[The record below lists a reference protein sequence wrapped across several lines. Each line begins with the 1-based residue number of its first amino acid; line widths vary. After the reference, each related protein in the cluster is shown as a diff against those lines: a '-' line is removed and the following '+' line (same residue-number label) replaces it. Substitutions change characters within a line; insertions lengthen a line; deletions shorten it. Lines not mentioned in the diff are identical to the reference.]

1 MKINIEPIKNW
12 FGYSRRERRSSF
24 ILLIILVVIISARYS
39 VPQTS
44 IKAEDVTSTIVSDN
58 DNGSHRQVI
67 ASSQISLFPF
77 NPNTASYDTLILLG
91 LSQQE
96 AATLIS
102 YREKG
107 GRFRR
112 PSDLKKVYGLDS
124 VKAEKLMAF
133 IVQKADTIKKKGIII
148 KDKKRP
154 LIDLN
159 NCDSAELVSLPGI
172 GPVLS
177 ARIIKYRH
185 LLGGFVRVDQLKEVY
200 GLKEETFDLISSMV
214 SADSSM
220 VEMININTAGFREL
234 SKLPYFESYE
244 IKSVLKYREL
254 QGKITGMDELIDNKI
269 ITTEKSVKIRPYLKF
284 GE

>member
-1 MKINIEPIKNW
+1 MNMNLEPIKNW

-24 ILLIILVVIISARYS
+24 ILLIILVIIISARYL
-39 VPQTS
+39 VPQTG
-44 IKAEDVTSTIVSDN
+44 IKAEDVTSSVVSDN
-58 DNGSHRQVI
+58 ENRSDDQVT
-67 ASSQISLFPF
+67 ASAPNSPF
-77 NPNTASYDTLILLG
+77 SFDPNTASYDTLIRLG
-91 LSQQE
+91 LSQRE

-124 VKAEKLMAF
+124 VKAEKLMVF
-133 IVQKADTIKKKGIII
+133 IVQKADTAKKKVTIVR
-148 KDKKRP
+148 DKKRP

-159 NCDSAELVSLPGI
+159 NCDSAALVSLPGI

-200 GLKEETFDLISSMV
+200 GLKEETFNIISSWV
-214 SADSSM
+214 TADSSM

-254 QGKITGMDELIDNKI
+254 QGKINGMAELIDNKI